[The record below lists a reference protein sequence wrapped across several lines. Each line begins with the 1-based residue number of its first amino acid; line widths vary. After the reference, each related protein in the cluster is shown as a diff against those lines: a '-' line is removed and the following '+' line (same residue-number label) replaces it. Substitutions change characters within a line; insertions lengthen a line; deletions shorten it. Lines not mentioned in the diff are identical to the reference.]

1 MHPSIRVVFLISQ
14 RAGVLCLFS
23 GCIERLSGTSLCVL
37 DGNKCRV
44 FRVEILNK
52 RMEGNGKAHNKPV
65 FF

>member
-1 MHPSIRVVFLISQ
+1 VW
-14 RAGVLCLFS
+14 
-23 GCIERLSGTSLCVL
+23 VL

-65 FF
+65 FFLKNTAAKGTFSKYIVKVRFHVFSACALYD